1 MEKKTDPRCKGK
13 ESKSLEAKRGATAL
27 LPWNS
32 EGEEEAWVKSVS
44 SARLESEFVSKY
56 KTKAKR
62 NSNSTTTTM
71 KKSIKYGKVRKHKK
85 LFFISKRK

>member
-1 MEKKTDPRCKGK
+1 M
-13 ESKSLEAKRGATAL
+13 
-27 LPWNS
+27 
-32 EGEEEAWVKSVS
+32 KSVS